1 MFQAFQ
7 AFLQQ
12 YRPSEPST
20 SITGSC
26 YVSQAAGEACSSQAL
41 AEDCGECDDHPKT
54 VTTQSSDSSLYTVE
68 DYLSTR
74 RGSAAKKK
82 FRVSYLN
89 LRTGRS
95 RPVPHTE

>member
-1 MFQAFQ
+1 MSCFPRQVIRERWAGSSNDMFQAFQ

-41 AEDCGECDDHPKT
+41 AEDCGECDDHPQNRHHA
-54 VTTQSSDSSLYTVE
+54 VI
-68 DYLSTR
+68 
-74 RGSAAKKK
+74 
-82 FRVSYLN
+82 
-89 LRTGRS
+89 
-95 RPVPHTE
+95 